1 MDGSGTLNAIELMVG
16 LLGLAG
22 LVAIVAR
29 PLRLPYTVALVVAGL
44 VVGAVA
50 TVLGVPAIEV
60 TPELVLIALLPG
72 LVFEAA
78 YRLRLDEL
86 RRWLGGLVL
95 LAVPGVLI
103 SAAVVAIVLNLATGL
118 RPDLAFLV
126 GAMVSATD
134 PAAVVATFKPL
145 RVAPALSTM
154 VDGESLLNDGTGLV
168 LFAIAVQAVVL
179 PTNPLD
185 ATLGFIGTVA
195 LSVAIGVAT
204 GWLATRLI
212 SLTDDHLLELTIS
225 VVLAYGSYLVADQ
238 FHLSGVI
245 ATVVAAVI
253 LGNFGPGRTMSVTG
267 EDAID
272 TVWEFL
278 AFLLTAVV
286 FLLIGLAIPP
296 AGLVASLGPIAWAVV
311 GILIGRALVVY
322 VLLGGVSRLAPLPGL
337 AERVPTD
344 WLHVLFWG
352 GLRGAVAVAMALA
365 LPADVPQRALLQE
378 ITFGVVLF
386 TLLVQGT
393 TVGRL
398 VARTSDAAPDA
409 RLAAAE
415 QAPAVAGLGGR
426 TAAST
431 GPPQDAVDLLAVL
444 PADGRPVEPLE
455 VLEVLP
461 TDLADRP
468 AGVATEVEDAAR
480 GTPGWRSGRAEPVGL
495 MHRGGRT
502 RPRSDERPDVQSRET
517 SSGGRGGGG
526 DAGRAS
532 GAAFARRTGR
542 RRRPRR
548 ARGSTR
554 RHRLRA
560 PGSPGRRRSGV
571 ARPGRR

>member
-1 MDGSGTLNAIELMVG
+1 MDGPVTLNAIELLVG

-29 PLRLPYTVALVVAGL
+29 PLRLPYTVALVIAGL
-44 VVGAVA
+44 VVGAGA
-50 TVLGVPAIEV
+50 TALGLAAIEV
-60 TPELVLIALLPG
+60 TPELVLIVLLPG

-103 SAAVVAIVLNLATGL
+103 SAAVVAIVLHVMTGL

-145 RVAPALSTM
+145 RVPPALATM

-179 PTNPLD
+179 PPGPLE
-185 ATLGFIGTVA
+185 ATIGFVGTVGV
-195 LSVAIGVAT
+195 SVAIGLIA

-212 SLTDDHLLELTIS
+212 SLIDDHLLELTIS
-225 VVLAYGSYLVADQ
+225 VVLAYGSYLLADR
-238 FHLSGVI
+238 FGLSGVI
-245 ATVVAAVI
+245 STVVAAII
-253 LGNFGPGRTMSVTG
+253 LGNFGPGRSMTETG
-267 EDAID
+267 ADAID

-296 AGLVASLGPIAWAVV
+296 AGLLASLGHIAWAIV
-311 GILIGRALVVY
+311 GILIGRAVVVY
-322 VLLGGVSRLAPLPGL
+322 LLLGGVSRLAPLPGL
-337 AERVPTD
+337 AARVPAA

-365 LPADVPQRALLQE
+365 LPADMPQRSLLQE

-393 TVGRL
+393 TVGQI
-398 VARTSDAAPDA
+398 VARS
-409 RLAAAE
+409 
-415 QAPAVAGLGGR
+415 AG
-426 TAAST
+426 
-431 GPPQDAVDLLAVL
+431 
-444 PADGRPVEPLE
+444 
-455 VLEVLP
+455 
-461 TDLADRP
+461 RP
-468 AGVATEVEDAAR
+468 AGT
-480 GTPGWRSGRAEPVGL
+480 T
-495 MHRGGRT
+495 
-502 RPRSDERPDVQSRET
+502 
-517 SSGGRGGGG
+517 
-526 DAGRAS
+526 
-532 GAAFARRTGR
+532 
-542 RRRPRR
+542 
-548 ARGSTR
+548 
-554 RHRLRA
+554 
-560 PGSPGRRRSGV
+560 
-571 ARPGRR
+571 